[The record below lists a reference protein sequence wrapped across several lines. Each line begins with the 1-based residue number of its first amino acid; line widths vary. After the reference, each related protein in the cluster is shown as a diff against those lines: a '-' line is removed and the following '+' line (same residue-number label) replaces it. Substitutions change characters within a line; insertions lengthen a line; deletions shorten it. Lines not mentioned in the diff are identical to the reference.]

1 VGDGALSSADH
12 LIHLI
17 QVRSHPDYAVITT
30 DGDVEEG
37 LAHGLAAAPC
47 YATASIQRSA
57 YLAPLAMI
65 LDRRQRLDGEI
76 TVSTYAALRI
86 DEGDAMPHLSP

>member
-1 VGDGALSSADH
+1 VDH
-12 LIHLI
+12 LIHLL

-47 YATASIQRSA
+47 YATASLQCSA
-57 YLAPLAMI
+57 YLAPLAMV

-76 TVSTYAALRI
+76 TISTYAALLI